1 MLANLIC
8 YDFFYL
14 CHAVIENSW
23 EWLQLFPFSSLC
35 PLGGYGLQAR
45 GHSSVPGQTA
55 LRGFLV
61 QTSWHATTEHIRGRS
76 ASPAHYVTSVSW
88 GVIIWPNTPAA
99 TQAFTPACFRAPQSE
114 EAAPPPPSPPA
125 TLETRALLR
134 CETHRHNQNTLQGGG
149 SRLVTLYT
157 Q

>member
-1 MLANLIC
+1 MLTFILSLRTPQNDSTYSLFLLFVLLVAMI
-8 YDFFYL
+8 
-14 CHAVIENSW
+14 
-23 EWLQLFPFSSLC
+23 LQV
-35 PLGGYGLQAR
+35 R

-134 CETHRHNQNTLQGGG
+134 CETHRHNQNTLQGCG